1 MTDLL
6 LQIVFGWPFVILSL
20 LVSLI
25 GLITKRHP
33 YLFVAA
39 ALILPFSV
47 YLIGYPFVRGWSLAL
62 PLCQV
67 ASAFAI
73 RNQKV
78 TLAWSLFLL
87 PLLAIAWLAFLV
99 LSQ

>member
-1 MTDLL
+1 MTEIL
-6 LQIVFGWPFVILSL
+6 LQIVFGWPAIILSL

-25 GLITKRHP
+25 GLITKRHQ

-39 ALILPFSV
+39 VLLLPFAI
-47 YLIGYPFVRGWSLAL
+47 YLMGYPSVRGWSLAL
-62 PLCQV
+62 PLCQIG
-67 ASAFAI
+67 SAFAI
-73 RNQKV
+73 RNQKIV
-78 TLAWSLFLL
+78 LAWSIFLL